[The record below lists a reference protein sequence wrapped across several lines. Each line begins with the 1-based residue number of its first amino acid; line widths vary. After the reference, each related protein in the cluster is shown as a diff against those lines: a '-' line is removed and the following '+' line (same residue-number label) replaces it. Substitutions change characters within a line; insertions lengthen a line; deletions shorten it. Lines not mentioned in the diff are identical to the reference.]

1 MIAGYSLIVIFQ
13 LICVLDVLLFSKEY
27 AWLSVIILLPG
38 VGSLA
43 YFLIEMRPRLG
54 TGFAA
59 VDIYRLP
66 GFEKLRI
73 KHLQK
78 ELEECDSADNRYNL
92 AEIYFKYNRPQD
104 AYQTIKPVLDGPLRG
119 HVFMRLAVAK
129 LAYEN
134 GEYAE
139 SLKVLYDLEKQNS
152 GAQRKQRSLL
162 LAMNLAR
169 TGELEQARALFV
181 QLIGGYDGE
190 EARFRYATFLFE
202 QKQYQEALD
211 LARSGITY
219 YRGAGKLYRRS
230 EAVWYQLL
238 KRLKAHA
245 STALRPPKQASPD
258 RYSR

>member
-1 MIAGYSLIVIFQ
+1 MIAGYSLVIIFQ

-38 VGSLA
+38 VGAFA

-54 TGFAA
+54 NGIAA

-66 GFEKLRI
+66 GFEKMRI

-78 ELEECDSADNRYNL
+78 ELRECDSADNRYNL

-104 AYQTIKPVLDGPLRG
+104 AYQTIKTVLEGPLRN
-119 HVFMRLAVAK
+119 HVYMRIAVAK

-139 SLKVLYDLEKQNS
+139 SLQVLYDLDRQNS
-152 GAQRKQRSLL
+152 GAERKQRSLL

-169 TGELEQARALFV
+169 TGEPEQAWTMFMQV
-181 QLIGGYDGE
+181 VGSFDGE

-211 LARSGITY
+211 LAHSGITN
-219 YRGAGKLYRRS
+219 YRNAGKLYRRS
-230 EAVWYQLL
+230 EAVWCQLL
-238 KRLKAHA
+238 KRLKAQA
-245 STALRPPKQASPD
+245 YGALHLPKQANPG
-258 RYSR
+258 R